1 MNKIIKTNIIEE
13 LKWRNILKDISSI
26 DKVVSAGKLG
36 KGIYCGFDPTNDSL
50 HLGNLLQIILL
61 HRFATFGFQPI
72 AVIGGTTA
80 MIGDP
85 SGKNKERNLLDEKVL
100 QNNVKKI
107 KEQLV
112 TLLNYNY
119 DDIINLT
126 SLELIKTCN
135 LLNDKEY
142 GTLEMIIKS
151 INPNNQ
157 YQQTLSSILKSLPL
171 PWEELAL
178 PMSLLKTLYEICNF
192 DQKWITMKTDLNNLS
207 FKQLLNYCDSYVE
220 VWISFLKLPMST
232 INNKIKSI
240 KIINNQTWLGSLTIT
255 TFLRDVGKH
264 FSISQMLSKE
274 MIANRLNSGISYTEF
289 SYMVLQ
295 AYDFYNLYEKEQCYI
310 QSGGSDQWGNIT
322 AGLDLI
328 RKQKGDDH
336 QAAGITI
343 NLLTKDNG
351 EKFGKSEKG
360 AIFLNSEKTS
370 PYELYQFLFN
380 QEDKDLPNFF
390 NSLTLF
396 NEEQIAKVLVIHNS
410 DVKQHYGQKILAA
423 LLTVFI
429 HKLNGYFSA
438 LNITNAFFHDR
449 IHQMKS
455 SEILQV
461 LKDVPHFNTNRNEQ
475 LVDFLINSQIC
486 NSKRIARELIT
497 QGSININGEKI
508 TNINFLI
515 SKQGAIN
522 NQVTIIKKGKRHYFL
537 VVHK

>member
-1 MNKIIKTNIIEE
+1 MDNILKTNIIEE

-26 DKVVSAGKLG
+26 DKVINAGKLG

-61 HRFATFGFQPI
+61 HRFAIFGFQPI

-107 KEQLV
+107 KDQLIM
-112 TLLNYNY
+112 LLNHES
-119 DDIINLT
+119 IINIT
-126 SLELIKTCN
+126 SLELIKACD
-135 LLNDKEY
+135 LLNNKEY
-142 GTLEMIIKS
+142 ETLEMIIKS

-157 YQQTLSSILKSLPL
+157 YQQTLISILKTLPL

-178 PMSLLKTLYEICNF
+178 PVPLLKTLYQICNF
-192 DQKWITMKTDLNNLS
+192 DQKWIMMKNNLNNLS
-207 FKQLLNYCDSYVE
+207 FKQLLNYCDNYLE
-220 VWISFLKLPMST
+220 IWYAFLKLPMGT

-240 KIINNQTWLGSLTIT
+240 KIINNQTWLGPLTIT

-264 FSISQMLSKE
+264 FNINQMLGKE
-274 MIANRLNSGISYTEF
+274 MITNRLYSGISYTEF

-295 AYDFYNLYEKEQCYI
+295 GYDFYHLYEKEQCYI

-336 QAAGITI
+336 HAAGLTI
-343 NLLTKDNG
+343 NLLTKTNG

-380 QEDKDLPNFF
+380 QEDKDLPTFF

-396 NEEQIAKVLVIHNS
+396 NQEQIAKILVIHNS
-410 DVKQHYGQKILAA
+410 NVKQHYGQKILAA

-438 LNITNAFFHDR
+438 INITNAFFHDR
-449 IHQMKS
+449 IHEMKS

-461 LKDVPHFNTNRNEQ
+461 LKDVPHLNLNHNEQ
-475 LVDFLINSQIC
+475 IVDFLVNSEIC
-486 NSKRIARELIT
+486 NSKRIARELIS
-497 QGSININGEKI
+497 QGSIIINGQKI
-508 TNINFLI
+508 TDINFLL
-515 SKQGAIN
+515 SKKNAIN
-522 NQVTIIKKGKRHYFL
+522 NQVTVIKKGKRHYFI

>member
-1 MNKIIKTNIIEE
+1 MNNIIKSNIIDE

-26 DKVVSAGKLG
+26 DKVINAGKLG
-36 KGIYCGFDPTNDSL
+36 KGIYCGFDPSNDSL

-61 HRFATFGFQPI
+61 HRFAIFGFQPI

-85 SGKNKERNLLDEKVL
+85 SGKNKERNLLDENVL
-100 QNNVKKI
+100 QTNVRKI

-112 TLLNYNY
+112 TLLSYENI
-119 DDIINLT
+119 DNLT

-142 GTLEMIIKS
+142 ETLEMIIKS

-157 YQQTLSSILKSLPL
+157 YQQTLSSILKTLPL
-171 PWEELAL
+171 PWEELGLSA
-178 PMSLLKTLYEICNF
+178 SLLKTLYEICNF
-192 DQKWITMKTDLNNLS
+192 DQKWITMKSDLNNLF

-220 VWISFLKLPMST
+220 TWITFLKLPLGT
-232 INNKIKSI
+232 LNNKIKPI
-240 KIINNQTWLGSLTIT
+240 KIINNQTWLGPLTIT
-255 TFLRDVGKH
+255 TFLRDIGKH
-264 FSISQMLSKE
+264 FNVNQMLGKE

-295 AYDFYNLYEKEQCYI
+295 AYDFYHLYEKEQCYI

-322 AGLDLI
+322 SGLDLI
-328 RKQKGDDH
+328 RKQKGDEH
-336 QAAGITI
+336 YAAGITI
-343 NLLTKDNG
+343 NLLTKSNG

-380 QEDKDLPNFF
+380 QEDKDLPTFF

-396 NEEQIAKVLVIHNS
+396 SEEQIAKILVIHNS

-438 LNITNAFFHDR
+438 INITNVFFHDR

-461 LKDVPHFNTNRNEQ
+461 LKDVPHFNLNHNEQ
-475 LVDFLINSQIC
+475 IIDFLVNNQIC
-486 NSKRIARELIT
+486 NSKRIARELIM
-497 QGSININGEKI
+497 QGSIVVNGEKI

-515 SKQGAIN
+515 SKKNAIN
-522 NQVTIIKKGKRHYFL
+522 NQVTVIKKGKRHYFI

>member
-1 MNKIIKTNIIEE
+1 MNNIIKSNIIDE

-26 DKVVSAGKLG
+26 DKVINAGKLG
-36 KGIYCGFDPTNDSL
+36 KGIYCGFDPSNDSL

-61 HRFATFGFQPI
+61 HRFAIFGFQPI

-85 SGKNKERNLLDEKVL
+85 SGKNKERNLLDENVL
-100 QNNVKKI
+100 QTNVRKI

-112 TLLNYNY
+112 TLLSYENI
-119 DDIINLT
+119 DNLT

-142 GTLEMIIKS
+142 ETLEMIIKS

-157 YQQTLSSILKSLPL
+157 YQQTLISILKTLPL
-171 PWEELAL
+171 PWEELGLSA
-178 PMSLLKTLYEICNF
+178 SLLKTLYEICNF
-192 DQKWITMKTDLNNLS
+192 DQKWITMKSDLNNLS
-207 FKQLLNYCDSYVE
+207 FKQLLNYCNSYVE
-220 VWISFLKLPMST
+220 TWITFLKLPLGT
-232 INNKIKSI
+232 LNNKIKPI
-240 KIINNQTWLGSLTIT
+240 KIINNQTWLGPLTIT
-255 TFLRDVGKH
+255 TFLRDIGKH
-264 FSISQMLSKE
+264 FNVNQMLGKE

-295 AYDFYNLYEKEQCYI
+295 AYDFYHLYEKEQCYI

-328 RKQKGDDH
+328 RKQKGDEH
-336 QAAGITI
+336 HAAGITI
-343 NLLTKDNG
+343 NLLTKSNG

-360 AIFLNSEKTS
+360 AIFLNSKKTS

-380 QEDKDLPNFF
+380 QEDKDLPTFF

-396 NEEQIAKVLVIHNS
+396 SEEQIAKILVIHNS

-438 LNITNAFFHDR
+438 INITNAFFHDR

-461 LKDVPHFNTNRNEQ
+461 LKDVPHFNLNHNEQ
-475 LVDFLINSQIC
+475 IIDFLVNNQIC
-486 NSKRIARELIT
+486 NSKRIARELIM
-497 QGSININGEKI
+497 QGSIVVNGEKI

-515 SKQGAIN
+515 SKKNAIN
-522 NQVTIIKKGKRHYFL
+522 NQVTVIKKGKRHYFI

>member
-1 MNKIIKTNIIEE
+1 MNNIIKSNIIDE

-26 DKVVSAGKLG
+26 DKVINAGKLG
-36 KGIYCGFDPTNDSL
+36 KGIYCGFDPSNDSL

-61 HRFATFGFQPI
+61 HRFAIFGFQPI

-85 SGKNKERNLLDEKVL
+85 SGKNKERNLLDENVL
-100 QNNVKKI
+100 QTNVRKI

-112 TLLNYNY
+112 TLLSYENI
-119 DDIINLT
+119 DNLT

-142 GTLEMIIKS
+142 ETLEMIIKS

-157 YQQTLSSILKSLPL
+157 YQQTLSSILKTLPL
-171 PWEELAL
+171 PWEELGLSA
-178 PMSLLKTLYEICNF
+178 SLLKTLYEICNF
-192 DQKWITMKTDLNNLS
+192 DQKWVTMKSDLNNLS

-220 VWISFLKLPMST
+220 TWITFLKLPLGT
-232 INNKIKSI
+232 LNNKIKPI
-240 KIINNQTWLGSLTIT
+240 KIINNQTWLGPLTIT
-255 TFLRDVGKH
+255 TFLRDIGKH
-264 FSISQMLSKE
+264 FNVNQMLGKE

-295 AYDFYNLYEKEQCYI
+295 AYDFYHLYEKEQCYI

-328 RKQKGDDH
+328 RKQKGYEH
-336 QAAGITI
+336 HAAGITI
-343 NLLTKDNG
+343 NLLTKSNG

-380 QEDKDLPNFF
+380 QEDKDLPTFF

-396 NEEQIAKVLVIHNS
+396 SEEQIAKILVIHNS

-438 LNITNAFFHDR
+438 INITNAFFHDR

-461 LKDVPHFNTNRNEQ
+461 LKDVPHFNLNHNEQ
-475 LVDFLINSQIC
+475 IIDFLVNNQIC
-486 NSKRIARELIT
+486 NSKRIARELIM
-497 QGSININGEKI
+497 QGSIVVNGERI

-515 SKQGAIN
+515 SKKNAIN
-522 NQVTIIKKGKRHYFL
+522 NQVTVIKKGKRHHFI

>member
-1 MNKIIKTNIIEE
+1 MNNILKTNIIEE

-26 DKVVSAGKLG
+26 DKVINAGKLG

-61 HRFATFGFQPI
+61 HRFAIFGFQPI

-107 KEQLV
+107 KDQLIM
-112 TLLNYNY
+112 LLNYEN
-119 DDIINLT
+119 IINLT

-135 LLNDKEY
+135 LLNNKEY
-142 GTLEMIIKS
+142 ETLEMIIKS

-157 YQQTLSSILKSLPL
+157 YQQTLISILKTLPL
-171 PWEELAL
+171 PWEELVL
-178 PMSLLKTLYEICNF
+178 PVPLLKTLYEICKF
-192 DQKWITMKTDLNNLS
+192 DQKWITMKNDLNSLS
-207 FKQLLNYCDSYVE
+207 FKQLLNYCDNYIE
-220 VWISFLKLPMST
+220 IWIAFLKLPMGT

-240 KIINNQTWLGSLTIT
+240 KIINNQTWLGPLTIT
-255 TFLRDVGKH
+255 TFLRDIGKH
-264 FSISQMLSKE
+264 FNINQMLGKE
-274 MIANRLNSGISYTEF
+274 MITNRLHSGISYTEF

-295 AYDFYNLYEKEQCYI
+295 GYDFYHLYEKEQCYI

-328 RKQKGDDH
+328 RKQKGDNH
-336 QAAGITI
+336 HAAGLTI
-343 NLLTKDNG
+343 NLLTKTNG

-370 PYELYQFLFN
+370 SYELYQFLFN
-380 QEDKDLPNFF
+380 QEDKDLPTFF

-396 NEEQIAKVLVIHNS
+396 NQEQIAKILVIHNS

-438 LNITNAFFHDR
+438 INITNAFFHDR
-449 IHQMKS
+449 IHEMKS
-455 SEILQV
+455 SEILQI
-461 LKDVPHFNTNRNEQ
+461 LKDVPHLNLNHNEQ
-475 LVDFLINSQIC
+475 IVDFLVNSEIC
-486 NSKRIARELIT
+486 NSKRIARELIS
-497 QGSININGEKI
+497 QGSIIINGQKI
-508 TNINFLI
+508 TNINFLL
-515 SKQGAIN
+515 SKKNAIN
-522 NQVTIIKKGKRHYFL
+522 NQVTVIKKGKRHYFI
-537 VVHK
+537 VIHK

>member
-1 MNKIIKTNIIEE
+1 MNNIIKSNIIDE

-26 DKVVSAGKLG
+26 DKVINAGKLG
-36 KGIYCGFDPTNDSL
+36 KGIYCGFDPSNDSL

-61 HRFATFGFQPI
+61 HRFAIFGFQPI

-85 SGKNKERNLLDEKVL
+85 SGKNKERNLLDENVL
-100 QNNVKKI
+100 QTNVRKI

-112 TLLNYNY
+112 TLLSYENI
-119 DDIINLT
+119 DNLT

-142 GTLEMIIKS
+142 ETLEMIIKS

-157 YQQTLSSILKSLPL
+157 YQQTLSSILKTLPL
-171 PWEELAL
+171 PWEELGLSA
-178 PMSLLKTLYEICNF
+178 SLLKTLYEICNF
-192 DQKWITMKTDLNNLS
+192 DQNWITMKSDLNNLS

-220 VWISFLKLPMST
+220 TWITFLKLPLGT
-232 INNKIKSI
+232 LNNKINPI
-240 KIINNQTWLGSLTIT
+240 KIINNQTWLGPLTIT
-255 TFLRDVGKH
+255 TFLRDIGKH
-264 FSISQMLSKE
+264 FNVNQMLGKE

-295 AYDFYNLYEKEQCYI
+295 AYDFYHLYEKEQCYI

-328 RKQKGDDH
+328 RKQKGDEH
-336 QAAGITI
+336 HAAGITI
-343 NLLTKDNG
+343 NLLTKSNG

-360 AIFLNSEKTS
+360 AIFLNSEKNS

-380 QEDKDLPNFF
+380 QEDKDLPTFF

-396 NEEQIAKVLVIHNS
+396 SEEQIAKILVIHNS

-438 LNITNAFFHDR
+438 INITNAFFHDQ

-461 LKDVPHFNTNRNEQ
+461 LKDVPHFNLNHNEQ
-475 LVDFLINSQIC
+475 IIDFLVNNQIC
-486 NSKRIARELIT
+486 NSKRIARELIM
-497 QGSININGEKI
+497 QGSIVVNGEKI

-515 SKQGAIN
+515 SKKNAIN
-522 NQVTIIKKGKRHYFL
+522 NQVTVIKKGKRHYFI